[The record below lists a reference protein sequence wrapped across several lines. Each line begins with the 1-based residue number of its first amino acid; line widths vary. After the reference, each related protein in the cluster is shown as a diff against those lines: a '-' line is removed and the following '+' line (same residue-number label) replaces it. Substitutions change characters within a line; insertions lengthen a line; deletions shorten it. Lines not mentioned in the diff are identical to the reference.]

1 MNDTNSLLAREYTSE
16 SVHLLEQSML
26 KIEHCL
32 SQLNE
37 KQVWWRSQPS
47 TNSVGNLLLHL
58 AGNLQQWAVS
68 GVGKLPDDRD
78 RASEF
83 AVEEGIEKEK
93 LFKSLRSVVTKAS
106 STIQS
111 QSEQDL
117 LGKISIQGFEVSAL
131 AAISHTTT
139 HFVGH
144 THQIIYITRQQL
156 GDQYQFHWSPD
167 SDRRNVPI

>member
-1 MNDTNSLLAREYTSE
+1 MNKTNSLLAREYTTE

-37 KQVWWRSQPS
+37 KQVWWRLQTS
-47 TNSVGNLLLHL
+47 TNSVGNLILHL

-68 GVGKLPDDRD
+68 GVGKLPDARDRD
-78 RASEF
+78 SEF
-83 AVEEGIEKEK
+83 AVKEGIEKEK
-93 LFKSLRSVVTKAS
+93 LLEGLRSVVTKAS
-106 STIQS
+106 SIIQS
-111 QSEQDL
+111 QSELDL
-117 LGKISIQGFEVSAL
+117 LGKISIQGFDVSVL

-156 GDQYQFHWSPD
+156 GEQYQFHWSPD
-167 SDRRNVPI
+167 TDRGNVPI